1 MLHSTDVADV
11 GLAAHFLG
19 DDTFR
24 LSVCIVALSG
34 DARHLALA
42 RGHQVLLLPQPQP
55 LAVHDEV
62 RSMCWLV
69 PTGHGRDVL
78 MIGCVSGKLMA
89 FSALGALLWTHTLNA
104 TPLVQLQP
112 AHTDDDDDCPELLC
126 LHETHVVACYA
137 GALGRA
143 LTGRRAAFDNHK
155 LPAEAVGC
163 HSLVCCGLLPR
174 FPLDLSPNP
183 QPHERRLALVGATA
197 QAVQLITIAPP
208 LKTRAATNGLHAT
221 AAAAAPSAGGGRGR
235 VARVARGLGAAWAY
249 LGGGDGGATED
260 GIKSG
265 GGDGGRDGG
274 GGGGDDD
281 GGDGGGGGD
290 GDDEDVGDSSAEGH
304 ASPWITTFGEAE
316 VCRDVGDA
324 PRVYERLVLEP
335 RRRWLAATD
344 TLGRVAL
351 LEPRSLVAVRL
362 WKGYREA
369 LCGWTDT
376 AAVVVGGNEGGA
388 AAGAVGADSGSS
400 SGSNSRSMRAKV
412 PLLVIYA
419 PRRGLLELW
428 RVPTGGR
435 VCACTVGPDCV
446 LLTPPPRPAT
456 IKGAAESGGGRARC
470 WLLQPSGVLSLITAG
485 VDSLE
490 AEPPPEQDPRF
501 VAVD

>member
-112 AHTDDDDDCPELLC
+112 AHTDDDDCPELVC

-143 LTGRRAAFDNHK
+143 LAGRRAAFDNHK

-174 FPLDLSPNP
+174 FPLDLSPDP
-183 QPHERRLALVGATA
+183 EPHERRLALVGATA

-208 LKTRAATNGLHAT
+208 LKTRATTNGFHAT
-221 AAAAAPSAGGGRGR
+221 AAAAAPSAGGGGGR

-249 LGGGDGGATED
+249 FGGGDGGAVED
-260 GIKSG
+260 GIGSG
-265 GGDGGRDGG
+265 GGDGGGDGAGGRGGDDDGDGGGGGG
-274 GGGGDDD
+274 GGGGDD
-281 GGDGGGGGD
+281 
-290 GDDEDVGDSSAEGH
+290 EDVVESSADGR
-304 ASPWITTFGEAE
+304 ASPSITTFGEAE

-335 RRRWLAATD
+335 RRRWIAATD
-344 TLGRVAL
+344 TLGRVTL

-376 AAVVVGGNEGGA
+376 AAVVAGGNEGG
-388 AAGAVGADSGSS
+388 SGTS
-400 SGSNSRSMRAKV
+400 SRSMRAKV

-428 RVPTGGR
+428 RVPSGGR

-446 LLTPPPRPAT
+446 LLTPPPRPAP
-456 IKGAAESGGGRARC
+456 IEGAAEGGGGRARC
-470 WLLQPSGVLSLITAG
+470 WLLQPSGVLSLIAAGG